1 MASPSEPGAPS
12 SILVPV
18 DFSDDSRRAALY
30 AATLAARVGARVE
43 LLHVWGDAEVQREL
57 HDWWGS
63 LSEEERFRES
73 LASYISSSREGP
85 LNALAVEVR
94 RRGVSH
100 VDVRLV
106 QGDPA
111 QRILEHAAS
120 SDLVVMGA
128 RGRAGLVERFV
139 GSFTERI
146 ARRCPVPVLLVPAV
160 EKAA

>member
-1 MASPSEPGAPS
+1 MGSPTEPIAPT

-18 DFSDDSRRAALY
+18 DFSDGSRRAALY

-43 LLHVWGDAEVQREL
+43 LLHVWEDAEVEAEL
-57 HDWWGS
+57 RDWWGS

-94 RRGVSH
+94 RRGVGR
-100 VDVRLV
+100 VDVHLV

-111 QRILEHAAS
+111 ERILARAAS
-120 SDLVVMGA
+120 ADLVVMGT
-128 RGRAGLVERFV
+128 REPSGLVERFV

-160 EKAA
+160 ASAA